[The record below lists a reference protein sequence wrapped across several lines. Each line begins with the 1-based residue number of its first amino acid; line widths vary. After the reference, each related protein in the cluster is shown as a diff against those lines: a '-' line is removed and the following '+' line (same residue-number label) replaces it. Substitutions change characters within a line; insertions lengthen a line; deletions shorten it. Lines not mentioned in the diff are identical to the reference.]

1 MQNEEL
7 IEIRKYMSIMDLDDN
22 ELDYELFDILMERAL
37 ELEAEA
43 EKEAING

>member
-7 IEIRKYMSIMDLDDN
+7 IEIRKYMAIMDLDDN

-37 ELEAEA
+37 ELEAEQ
-43 EKEAING
+43 EAII